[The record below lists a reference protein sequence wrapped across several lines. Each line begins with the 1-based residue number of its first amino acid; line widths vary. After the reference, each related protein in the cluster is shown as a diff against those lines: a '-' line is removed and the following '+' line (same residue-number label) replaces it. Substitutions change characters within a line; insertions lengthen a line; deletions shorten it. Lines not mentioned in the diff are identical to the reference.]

1 MTMSDKAGKQS
12 SPGRARTANL
22 RIRSPQL
29 PRFPRIF
36 PSISVHFVPSAW
48 AVSFT
53 ASDSVHT
60 VSRRWMRFWMQNP
73 GGAA

>member
-22 RIRSPQL
+22 RIRSL
-29 PRFPRIF
+29 LDSRFPRISCAF
-36 PSISVHFVPSAW
+36 PPVFVPSGKR
-48 AVSFT
+48 VSFVS
-53 ASDSVHT
+53 ALSVHT

>member
-1 MTMSDKAGKQS
+1 MTDSDKVRKS
-12 SPGRARTANL
+12 SGPGGNRTLNL

-36 PSISVHFVPSAW
+36 SSISVHFVPSAW